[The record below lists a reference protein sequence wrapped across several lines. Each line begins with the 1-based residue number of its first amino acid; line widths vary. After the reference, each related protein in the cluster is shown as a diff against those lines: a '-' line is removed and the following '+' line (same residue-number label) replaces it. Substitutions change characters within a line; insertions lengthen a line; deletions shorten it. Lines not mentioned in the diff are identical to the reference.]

1 MSDLLDFTLEEWADK
16 PYLIE
21 LRGGFYDGKRHHW
34 HNLPLTWRQ
43 AEPAPPFSITAV
55 ETEPATAMSGIP
67 IADYRMTEHVTD
79 DGARI
84 YEYYGHE

>member
-1 MSDLLDFTLEEWADK
+1 MTLEEFNREEWADK

-21 LRGGFYDGKRHHW
+21 LRGGLHDGKRYHW
-34 HNLPLTWRQ
+34 HTLPLTWRQ
-43 AEPAPPFSITAV
+43 PEPAPITLAEVDLPITA
-55 ETEPATAMSGIP
+55 MGMP

-84 YEYYGHE
+84 YEYSHHE